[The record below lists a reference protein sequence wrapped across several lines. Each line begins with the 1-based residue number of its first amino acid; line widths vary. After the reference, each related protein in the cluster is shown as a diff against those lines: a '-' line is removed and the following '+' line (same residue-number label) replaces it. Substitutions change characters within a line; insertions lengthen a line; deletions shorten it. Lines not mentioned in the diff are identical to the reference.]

1 MAKKLTTADLQEQ
14 LNTLSL
20 SEVLSMLKAYSE
32 ATGTDISEAK
42 NRLVTDDLQNRL
54 STYGI
59 NTTCPH
65 CGSENYIRNGSN
77 GNIKRFKCKDCDKS
91 FTLFSGTILEKTK
104 YHWDIWVEV
113 VWMVLNDFYL
123 EDMQTILINDFG
135 LTDLNYKTVFLWKH
149 KIVHALAEMP
159 MPQLSGIVQ
168 VDETYFRESQ
178 KGSRKLTSTVK
189 GEKRQPRYGRR
200 MSHLGV
206 MGNEFANVVVATDWR
221 GYCVSKVVGL
231 GKLTVD
237 TFTDLF
243 DEHIVNPQYLC
254 SDGNFVYRDYCRVK
268 GIPLYVRPSNY
279 LQTIERAGYVT
290 PDWTNPAVAKATEE
304 NNDKIL
310 AKLYNDG
317 LIDYIYGRE
326 KMSYK
331 EFSGIKYANSLG
343 LARVNQFHA
352 ELKNMI
358 EAPRRN
364 VSTKYLQD
372 YVGFYTYLRNW
383 SITNGHEPRSHRDA
397 ETVLVEILK
406 GKTTY
411 TTTDLKEADMPS
423 HKASDK
429 YMAMLRTYTEAMRKK
444 TKNPYFKYDA
454 EDNVVSFNKKEYL
467 LDLPDV
473 KLKKLCSKYRVPQKW
488 ARYMK
493 VCELL
498 RKPTIVD
505 DIMELIREDRW
516 YDISEE
522 DRKYLGDRMFL
533 NKP

>member
-77 GNIKRFKCKDCDKS
+77 DNIKRFKCKDCGKS

-113 VWMVLNDFYL
+113 VWKVLNDFYL

-200 MSHLGV
+200 MSHL
-206 MGNEFANVVVATDWR
+206 
-221 GYCVSKVVGL
+221 
-231 GKLTVD
+231 
-237 TFTDLF
+237 
-243 DEHIVNPQYLC
+243 
-254 SDGNFVYRDYCRVK
+254 
-268 GIPLYVRPSNY
+268 
-279 LQTIERAGYVT
+279 
-290 PDWTNPAVAKATEE
+290 
-304 NNDKIL
+304 
-310 AKLYNDG
+310 
-317 LIDYIYGRE
+317 IDYIYGRE

-397 ETVLVEILK
+397 ETILVEILK
-406 GKTTY
+406 RKTTY
-411 TTTDLKEADMPS
+411 TTTDLKGADMPS

-444 TKNPYFKYDA
+444 TKNITKYIQKFDH
-454 EDNVVSFNKKEYL
+454 SGSSQLHKTT
-467 LDLPDV
+467 LP
-473 KLKKLCSKYRVPQKW
+473 LKNAL
-488 ARYMK
+488 
-493 VCELL
+493 
-498 RKPTIVD
+498 
-505 DIMELIREDRW
+505 
-516 YDISEE
+516 
-522 DRKYLGDRMFL
+522 
-533 NKP
+533 